1 MERDGPQPERGIV
14 RGRHYTEYV
23 EVVKALKRQGALEE
37 AEALLLEMI
46 EALENESRATGLAFA
61 PWYYEQI
68 AMVRH
73 IKRDFGGEVAIIER
87 CLALYTGPSGPRD
100 ALIRRPDRA
109 GESQTRA
116 KREPNESTL
125 RTYVARQDSRTLRPQ
140 GAAPQAYVSLT
151 GPTDRPSAPG
161 TDGITSTTASRLS
174 GPQMWGKRSPSE
186 GSSRASDVTRA
197 RSMRRSTRSWQPA

>member
-116 KREPNESTL
+116 KREHTADV
-125 RTYVARQDSRTLRPQ
+125 R
-140 GAAPQAYVSLT
+140 
-151 GPTDRPSAPG
+151 GPA
-161 TDGITSTTASRLS
+161 RLS
-174 GPQMWGKRSPSE
+174 DPASARCGATGLRLADGPHGPP
-186 GSSRASDVTRA
+186 VRA
-197 RSMRRSTRSWQPA
+197 RHGRHHLHDRVEVERPADVGEEVAV